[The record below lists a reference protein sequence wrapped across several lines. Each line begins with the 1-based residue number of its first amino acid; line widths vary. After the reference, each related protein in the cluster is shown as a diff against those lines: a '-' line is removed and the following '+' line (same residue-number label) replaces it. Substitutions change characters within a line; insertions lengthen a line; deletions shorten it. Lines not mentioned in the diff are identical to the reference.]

1 MTESATPASSE
12 RAPLT
17 PQNHGSADNQS
28 APAPAQDPNPS
39 LDDDSDD
46 DEDVLE
52 LPHAREIVKMDI
64 EDRHFARVCTS
75 RRRDREVGD
84 EADVVEAQT
93 ELLAIDPTVI
103 LTVRLYYASG
113 TTRAIGIPVAVLQRR
128 GNGIVSAGITKEVS
142 VHLVGCVD
150 LQAPTAVIDAHNRPW
165 VAPRGHFKCK
175 SVAVVDRRVVPKGA
189 HFFRDAAR
197 NRASYEQSQRNAREA
212 LKKEWYK
219 PAPSDGVI
227 GAPSSLKREAP
238 SGHASKPKRVARS

>member
-84 EADVVEAQT
+84 EADVVEGADQRVGGA
-93 ELLAIDPTVI
+93 EDGRDPGLVI
-103 LTVRLYYASG
+103 LAQEHDQKARRVEVAQAELGDHARRLG
-113 TTRAIGIPVAVLQRR
+113 DVDVERR
-128 GNGIVSAGITKEVS
+128 GGLACPVSKIDNRGPGSATRLRRGQIRTAFAPGS
-142 VHLVGCVD
+142 VDDRARG
-150 LQAPTAVIDAHNRPW
+150 PDA
-165 VAPRGHFKCK
+165 
-175 SVAVVDRRVVPKGA
+175 SSPK
-189 HFFRDAAR
+189 
-197 NRASYEQSQRNAREA
+197 N
-212 LKKEWYK
+212 
-219 PAPSDGVI
+219 
-227 GAPSSLKREAP
+227 
-238 SGHASKPKRVARS
+238 